1 MDELQRLKEEKWK
14 IEKKA
19 DSMRSTLRDLYGIV
33 KNSLITL
40 DWTIKL
46 GSVAGCWWFPLPQER
61 LAQVIA
67 VASLLVLTTIVS
79 KGIRSMK
86 AIEAKLNETSVY

>member
-1 MDELQRLKEEKWK
+1 MTDDLNRLKEENRKL
-14 IEKKA
+14 A
-19 DSMRSTLRDLYGIV
+19 DRASDMRTTLRSLYGVV

-61 LAQVIA
+61 LAQCIA
-67 VASLLVLTTIVS
+67 VAALLVLTTIIS
-79 KGIRSMK
+79 KGVRRMK
-86 AIEAKLNETSVY
+86 AIEAEIDKSIY